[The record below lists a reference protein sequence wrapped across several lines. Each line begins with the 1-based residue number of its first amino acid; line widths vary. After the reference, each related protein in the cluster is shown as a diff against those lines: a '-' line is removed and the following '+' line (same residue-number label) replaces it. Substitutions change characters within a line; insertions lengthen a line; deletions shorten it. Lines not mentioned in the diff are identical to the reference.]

1 VSEALMIDA
10 IDKKTLGI
18 VRFTENSGRIVHYQV
33 TIDPSKKSPSG
44 QFMRFGT
51 HAMDEITGWQPLAG
65 MVLVEILSQD
75 WQDELP
81 EIPNAT

>member
-1 VSEALMIDA
+1 MSDALMIDE
-10 IDKKTLGI
+10 IGQKTLAI
-18 VRFTENSGRIVHYQV
+18 VRFTENAGRIVHYQV

-51 HAMDEITGWQPLAG
+51 HAMDEVTGWQPLAG

-75 WQDELP
+75 WQDDLP
-81 EIPNAT
+81 EIQNAA